1 MLIILIIFIMLMV
14 VSFIILASD
23 ALGGDEG
30 GEAHGE
36 ASRQTHAPQSCPCW
50 SGCLSQMVA
59 LEDLSSL
66 NILTIPPFKYHLR
79 VQQ

>member
-30 GEAHGE
+30 GE